1 MIEIV
6 DEAPAHTGARELLL
20 DRAFGPDRHQKTSER
35 LREGRLPALAF
46 AAIDD
51 DGALVGTL
59 RLWHV
64 AIEGAQSV
72 LLLGPLAVE
81 AACRSEGLGAR
92 LMRQALNR
100 AAVAGYSAVIL
111 VGDAPYYIRFGFSAG
126 LTTALDLP
134 GPVDRARFLGLELK
148 PDALSDARGMVLAD
162 GLFDPVLDQMM
173 PMTGLQGY
181 AKRAA

>member
-6 DEAPAHTGARELLL
+6 DEAPAHAGARELLL

-46 AAIDD
+46 AALDD
-51 DGALVGTL
+51 SGELVGTL

-64 AIEGAQSV
+64 AVEGAQSV

-81 AACRSEGLGAR
+81 TACRSEGLGAR

-111 VGDAPYYIRFGFSAG
+111 VGDAPYYTRFGFSAG
-126 LTTALDLP
+126 LTLDLDLP
-134 GPVDRARFLGLELK
+134 GPVDRARFLALELQ
-148 PDALSDARGMVLAD
+148 PYALADARGMVEAD
-162 GLFDPVLDQMM
+162 GLFDPVLDQMV
-173 PMTGLQGY
+173 PIADLPGF